1 MPISASADQRILS
14 LFSNR
19 LVKEFRRNLSIFS
32 FNNVICILLCKSSKS
47 QVVSAARICAHE
59 KMVQWSWLAFVRR
72 LSLIKWVT
80 PEAKYAASAGL
91 DEKLCAPDEGGGLG
105 SKQKISRRNPW
116 GNFSYADLITQVK
129 NNELDVRKGILGF
142 KLLTLCNLFT
152 SAILTLSLVY
162 EKKIGFLEWG
172 NSFS

>member
-1 MPISASADQRILS
+1 MIQR
-14 LFSNR
+14 
-19 LVKEFRRNLSIFS
+19 
-32 FNNVICILLCKSSKS
+32 
-47 QVVSAARICAHE
+47 
-59 KMVQWSWLAFVRR
+59 SWLAFVRR

-80 PEAKYAASAGL
+80 PEAKYVASAGL

-129 NNELDVRKGILGF
+129 NNELDVRKVIIGF

-152 SAILTLSLVY
+152 SAILTLSLV
-162 EKKIGFLEWG
+162 
-172 NSFS
+172 